1 MKKTFD
7 QNNLIEKLYK
17 RINEL
22 ACKKRN
28 MNGVIETLSEKIDKL
43 EKENKKLRK
52 IKVLQ
57 VYPKLEAAYQLKN
70 WMEKWNDGYGKG
82 MIQIECV
89 ILDIFNKNPYA
100 WLK

>member
-1 MKKTFD
+1 LKKTFD

-43 EKENKKLRK
+43 EKENKNYEKLRYYK
-52 IKVLQ
+52 
-57 VYPKLEAAYQLKN
+57 Y
-70 WMEKWNDGYGKG
+70 
-82 MIQIECV
+82 
-89 ILDIFNKNPYA
+89 ILN
-100 WLK
+100 